1 MVDVEGG
8 EAGAGETFG
17 RAMDAGL
24 GVSGLAIP
32 INSDTVTNLN
42 PFASRCS
49 SVAGIASIVPG

>member
-8 EAGAGETFG
+8 GAVAGGTYG
-17 RAMDAGL
+17 RGVDAGL

-42 PFASRCS
+42 PFASSWS